1 MAQPRAVRRPRTPQ
15 FHLDIG
21 FFVFTL
27 PWLRFIVGFL
37 TMVIVLALIAAA
49 VTHYVYGGLQL
60 QSRGERTTTA
70 ARVHL
75 SLLLAALVL
84 VRAAS
89 YWLDRYSLTTKD
101 SRLIT
106 GLTYTDAHA
115 VMPTKA
121 ILAVAALMCAVLFV
135 ATIWTH
141 SWRLPASASACWWS
155 ARSRSVAST
164 RRSCRASR

>member
-1 MAQPRAVRRPRTPQ
+1 MPFGTKDAQ

-49 VTHYVYGGLQL
+49 VTHYLYGGLQL

-89 YWLDRYSLTTKD
+89 YWLDRYALTTED

-106 GLTYTDAHA
+106 GLTYTDVHA
-115 VMPTKA
+115 VMPAKA
-121 ILAVAALMCAVLFV
+121 ILAVAALIVRGAVRGDHLDR
-135 ATIWTH
+135 T
-141 SWRLPASASACWWS
+141 RGGCRRSASACSWS
-155 ARSRSVAST
+155 ARSWSVAST
-164 RRSCRASR
+164 RRSCRTSR

>member
-1 MAQPRAVRRPRTPQ
+1 MPFGTKDAQ

-27 PWLRFIVGFL
+27 PWLRFVVGFL

-49 VTHYVYGGLQL
+49 VTHYLYGGLQL
-60 QSRGERTTTA
+60 QARGERTTTA

-75 SLLLAALVL
+75 SLLLAVLVL

-106 GLTYTDAHA
+106 GLTYTDTHA
-115 VMPTKA
+115 VMPAKA

-135 ATIWTH
+135 GDHLDPLVAAAGA
-141 SWRLPASASACWWS
+141 RRRPAAWS
-155 ARSRSVAST
+155 ARSRSAAST
-164 RRSCRASR
+164 RPSCRTSR

>member
-1 MAQPRAVRRPRTPQ
+1 MPFGTKDAQFR
-15 FHLDIG
+15 LDIG

-27 PWLRFIVGFL
+27 PWLRFVVGFL

-89 YWLDRYSLTTKD
+89 YWLDRYSLTT
-101 SRLIT
+101 RT
-106 GLTYTDAHA
+106 PG
-115 VMPTKA
+115 
-121 ILAVAALMCAVLFV
+121 
-135 ATIWTH
+135 
-141 SWRLPASASACWWS
+141 
-155 ARSRSVAST
+155 
-164 RRSCRASR
+164 